1 MVIVVSS
8 ISFMEALYM
17 ISYPFIMM
25 AKSSSVLQVV
35 LVGVF
40 YTRINDNKKKLG
52 PSKILNSVIVMA
64 GVLIFKFCDPETSF
78 QSQISRHTEVL
89 GLLLLIIN
97 LCADCFLSNFQA
109 EIMYKFKPK
118 PAQMLAEI
126 SRWSFVI
133 CFVCSIFTG
142 DLLYTIRF
150 MINHPTFGYEILALG
165 VLSFL
170 GQTFVYKMIQNF
182 QQHTVPLI
190 ISLRKAFTVVLSF
203 MLFSHRTSFGQI
215 VGIFIAFSAT
225 IWECL

>member
-1 MVIVVSS
+1 MV
-8 ISFMEALYM
+8 
-17 ISYPFIMM
+17 SYPFIMM
-25 AKSSSVLQVV
+25 AKSSSVLQVM
-35 LVGVF
+35 LGGVF
-40 YTRINDNKKKLG
+40 YTRTNDSRKRLG
-52 PSKILNSVIVMA
+52 NDKIVNSVIVMA
-64 GVLIFKFCDPETSF
+64 GIVMFKLCDPETSF

-89 GLLLLIIN
+89 GLLLLLIN
-97 LCADCFLSNFQA
+97 LCADCFLPNFQA

-126 SRWSFVI
+126 SRWSFVL

-142 DLLYTIRF
+142 DLLYTIKF
-150 MINHPTFGYEILALG
+150 MMRHPTFGYEILALG

-190 ISLRKAFTVVLSF
+190 ISLRKAFTVALSF
-203 MLFSHRTSFGQI
+203 VLFSHRTSFGQV
-215 VGIFIAFSAT
+215 VGIFITFSAT